1 MKRVLIITYYWP
13 PSGGAGVQR
22 WLKFVKYFRSFGIE
36 PIIYTPSNPEMPVTD
51 ESLLQ
56 DIPEGIE
63 MIQQPIWEPYTWYKR
78 WVGVKPSEKINTGFL
93 SESEKPKKSESIGVW
108 IRGNFFVPD
117 ARCFWVQPSIQFL
130 SKYIA
135 ENPIDAIVSTGPPH
149 SMHLIAKG
157 VKENCKVPW
166 LADFRDPWT
175 NIDFYDQLMLTRWA
189 DKKHHRLELEV
200 LQSADLV
207 TTVTSF
213 DQKDFTRKG
222 AKSCEWIPNGYDE
235 EFPEGIT
242 PDPIF
247 ELVHVGSIPKSRNHD
262 NLWKAIQ
269 LACEE
274 DTNFKKNISIKLV
287 GKVDIS
293 VKKSIDLF
301 DLKDKVI
308 FQEYLPHHEA
318 IEVQQRS
325 QILLLLV
332 NNSGNAKSILTGK
345 FFEYL
350 AARRPILAIGP
361 KDGEMNEILIK
372 TGSGHCFDFDE
383 ISTIKEQL
391 LNWHSTYRSTGKIS
405 NQNADISAF
414 SRKNL
419 TEKISRFIHQIC
431 HS

>member
-1 MKRVLIITYYWP
+1 MKKVLIITYYWP

-22 WLKFVKYFRSFGIE
+22 WLKFVKYFRTFGIE
-36 PIIYTPSNPEMPVTD
+36 PIIYTPSNPEMPVID
-51 ESLLQ
+51 ESLVQ
-56 DIPEGIE
+56 DIPDSIE
-63 MIQQPIWEPYTWYKR
+63 IIQQPIWEPYTWYKR
-78 WVGVKPSEKINTGFL
+78 WVGIKPSEKINTGFL

-108 IRGNFFVPD
+108 IRGNFFIPD
-117 ARCFWVQPSIQFL
+117 ARCFWIQPSIKFL
-130 SKYIA
+130 SKYVA
-135 ENPIDAIVSTGPPH
+135 ENQIDAIVSTGPPH

-157 VKENCKVPW
+157 VKKKCNIPW

-189 DKKHHRLELEV
+189 DKKHRRLELEV
-200 LQSADLV
+200 IQSADMV

-213 DQKDFTRKG
+213 DQKDFTLKG

-242 PDPIF
+242 PNAIF

-274 DTNFKKNISIKLV
+274 DLNFKKNISIKLV

-293 VKKSIDLF
+293 VKKSISQF
-301 DLKDKVI
+301 DLKDKVK

-350 AARRPILAIGP
+350 AAQRPILAIGP
-361 KDGEMNEILIK
+361 KNGEMNEILTQ
-372 TGSGHCFDFDE
+372 TGSGKCFDFE
-383 ISTIKEQL
+383 EVSTIKEQL
-391 LNWHSTYRSTGKIS
+391 LLWHSHFLNHGNLS
-405 NQNADISAF
+405 NPHVDISAF

-419 TEKISRFIHQIC
+419 TEKMSRFIHQIC
-431 HS
+431 QS